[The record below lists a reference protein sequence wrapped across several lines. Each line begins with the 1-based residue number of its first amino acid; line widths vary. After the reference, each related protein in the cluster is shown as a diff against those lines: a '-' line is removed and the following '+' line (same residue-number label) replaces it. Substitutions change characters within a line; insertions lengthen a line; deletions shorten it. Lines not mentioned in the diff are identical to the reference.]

1 MNLKKG
7 QILNIKTG
15 RYVVINMVEYK
26 EDTWIWQE
34 YEIKEVNSYKHKW
47 LSVEKDENNKEEYY
61 LYDRYVGY
69 VNINELEFQSENKTY
84 ELYEKGIKTVNNY
97 FGNTDV
103 DKYEKCEYFD
113 YKSKDGKSIISVE
126 KWEDETEKSIGTKLD
141 TTNIQVTSEIEKT
154 EPNNV
159 KNNAK
164 KARNSSI
171 MIWVLML
178 ALLFFPS
185 IISMISGLFVNK
197 SMQKYL
203 KKETSK
209 YKYETS
215 VTNNTNNEKA
225 KVYESMLG
233 SVDATVKDIING
245 VPEGITKASGDD
257 KNADEGIGLQTK
269 NEYAFIY
276 KENQKIYIQVSS
288 KKYLN
293 NSGTMYHS
301 NHYRYYH
308 SYYSG
313 THSSSTYNNYAYSA
327 RQKSVNSRTSSG
339 GGTSSG
345 K

>member
-1 MNLKKG
+1 MKLKKG
-7 QILNIKTG
+7 QILNINAK
-15 RYVVINMVEYK
+15 RYAVINMVEYK

-34 YEIKEVNSYKHKW
+34 YEIKEINSYKHKW

-61 LYDRYVGY
+61 LYDRYLGY
-69 VNINELEFQSENKTY
+69 VNISELEFQSDNKTY

-126 KWEDETEKSIGTKLD
+126 KWEDETEKSIGTKID
-141 TTNIQVTSEIEKT
+141 ETNIQVTSEIENAVV
-154 EPNNV
+154 NNV
-159 KNNAK
+159 QNNTNKAK
-164 KARNSSI
+164 SSSI
-171 MIWVLML
+171 IMWVLMF
-178 ALLFFPS
+178 AFLFFPS
-185 IISMISGLFVNK
+185 IASLFSGLFVNK
-197 SMQKYL
+197 SMQKYF

-209 YKYETS
+209 YRYETS
-215 VTNNTNNEKA
+215 ITNNTNNEKA
-225 KVYESMLG
+225 KVYESKLG
-233 SVDATVKDIING
+233 TVDATVKDIIDG
-245 VPEGITKASGDD
+245 VPEGITKVSGDD
-257 KNADEGIGLQTK
+257 KKSDEGIGLQTK

-276 KENQKIYIQVSS
+276 KENNKIYIQVSS

-313 THSSSTYNNYAYSA
+313 SYSSSRYNNYAYSA

-339 GGTSSG
+339 GGTSFG